1 MPSIWEQTKCLE
13 LLKGQKVIEIPD
25 EASVAFGCETL
36 VKNGISSAPVY
47 SKSSASYVGMFDYRD
62 IVSFVL
68 IAFQKKQL
76 EPVDEFEASSDD
88 PGKQAHIDDMIKKLV
103 VIGDGEEVEAR
114 MVSDLSHR
122 NPFYSVRE
130 ESPLADAVEIL
141 GKSGVHRV
149 NVLGNDGRVKGVMSQ
164 TDVVLFLDK
173 QVKAICLRFPR
184 KTNSRI

>member
-1 MPSIWEQTKCLE
+1 MPSIWTQTKCLE

-25 EASVAFGCETL
+25 ESSVAFGCETL
-36 VKNGISSAPVY
+36 VKNSISSAPVY
-47 SKSSASYVGMFDYRD
+47 SKSTGSYVGMFDYRD

-88 PGKQAHIDDMIKKLV
+88 PKKQTRFEDMIKKM
-103 VIGDGEEVEAR
+103 VIVGDGNEVEAR

-130 ESPLADAVEIL
+130 ESPLSDAIDIL

-173 QVKAICLRFPR
+173 RVISLSLP
-184 KTNSRI
+184 SLEGPI